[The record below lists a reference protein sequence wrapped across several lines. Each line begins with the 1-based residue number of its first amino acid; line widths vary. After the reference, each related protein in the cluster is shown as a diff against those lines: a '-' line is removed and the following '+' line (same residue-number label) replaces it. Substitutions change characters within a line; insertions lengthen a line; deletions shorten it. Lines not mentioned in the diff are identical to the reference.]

1 MTIWKKWRQIGT
13 VATLLG
19 KLEVK
24 EKKNK
29 VAIHFPRGQ
38 GNARV
43 DVRNQL

>member
-1 MTIWKKWRQIGT
+1 MTIWKKWRQLGT

-24 EKKNK
+24 EKKKKNK
-29 VAIHFPRGQ
+29 VAIHSPRGQ

-43 DVRNQL
+43 DV